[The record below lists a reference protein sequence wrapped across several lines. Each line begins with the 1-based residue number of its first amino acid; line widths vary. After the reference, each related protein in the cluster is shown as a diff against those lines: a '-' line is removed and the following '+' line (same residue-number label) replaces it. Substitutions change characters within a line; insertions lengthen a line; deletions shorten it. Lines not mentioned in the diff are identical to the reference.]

1 MNTQGGSRS
10 CTESPLAPPAADR
23 FLMLSVLSGTAPTL
37 RRYRPIDRAA
47 TPLFNT
53 ISQI

>member
-1 MNTQGGSRS
+1 MNTQGGSRYM
-10 CTESPLAPPAADR
+10 TGSPLPPPAADR
-23 FLMLSVLSGTAPTL
+23 FLMLSVLSRTTPKL